1 MPKGILL
8 VTSAPAGAERDQEYN
23 DWYNDVHLAEVL
35 KVSGFTSARR
45 FKKVPSADD
54 PAPYLAIYEVEGDD
68 LSASV
73 TALGAAVSSGDIH
86 MTDAMDA
93 ASAGLTL
100 FEQIA
105 ERSS

>member
-8 VTSAPAGAERDQEYN
+8 VSTAPAGAERDQEYN
-23 DWYNDVHLAEVL
+23 DWYNDVHLPEVL
-35 KVSGFTSARR
+35 KVSGFISARR
-45 FKKVPSADD
+45 FKKVESADD
-54 PAPYLAIYEVEGDD
+54 PVPYLAIYEVEADD

-73 TALGAAVSSGDIH
+73 AALGAGVASGEIQ

-93 ASAGLTL
+93 GKASLTL